1 MNITKYLSM
10 KKNTNQDCKSTKLV
24 ASLNENLLK
33 NGQKLNTARPKLI
46 AFFILA
52 LCKVQTV
59 SFHKLAA
66 AFDTI
71 SKKASSLRRVQ
82 RFISGFELCVI

>member
-46 AFFILA
+46 AFLFWHCA
-52 LCKVQTV
+52 
-59 SFHKLAA
+59 
-66 AFDTI
+66 
-71 SKKASSLRRVQ
+71 
-82 RFISGFELCVI
+82 RF